1 MRLNIV
7 QLEDRVSNFD
17 HLVDGSFWAGEGTF
31 TAYPRTAPD
40 EVVPRAKEAEA
51 LLINKTVISA
61 ALLAQ
66 LPKLKYIG
74 VLATGYNVVDLES
87 CRKAGVAV
95 TNVPAYSTE
104 SVAQLVFAH
113 LLNLAQEPEL
123 HARYDWSTSPDF
135 SQVLAPQIELCGK
148 TMGIAGFG
156 AIGSRVAQI
165 AAAFGMK
172 VAVWTRTP
180 AKAARPGIRVCATLE
195 EMLSVSDVVSLHC
208 PLFKETA
215 LMINARTIAVMKPG
229 AFLINTSRGGL
240 VDEKALLAALDSG
253 RIAGAGLDV
262 LSTEPPVPDHPLLHH
277 PRCRITPH
285 IAWATREARMRLFAA
300 ARENL
305 RSYLSGGS
313 LNRLV

>member
-1 MRLNIV
+1 MPAIV
-7 QLEDRVSNFD
+7 QLEDHVSNFD
-17 HLVDGSFWAGEGTF
+17 HLVDGSFWAECGTF

-40 EVVPRAKEAEA
+40 EVVPRAKEAEI
-51 LLINKTVISA
+51 LLINKTVISEP
-61 ALLAQ
+61 LLSR

-74 VLATGYNVVDLES
+74 VLATGYNVVDLDS
-87 CRKAGVAV
+87 CRGRGVAV

-104 SVAQLVFAH
+104 SVVQLVFAH
-113 LLNLAQEPEL
+113 LLNLVRQAEF

-135 SQVLAPQIELCGK
+135 TQVLTPQIDLWGK
-148 TMGIAGFG
+148 TLGIAGFG
-156 AIGSRVAQI
+156 AIGSRVAEV

-195 EMLSVSDVVSLHC
+195 EMLEISDAVTLHC

-215 LMINARTIAVMKPG
+215 RMIDARTIARMKPG

-240 VDEKALLAALDSG
+240 IDEQALLEALDSG

-262 LSTEPPVPDHPLLHH
+262 LSTEPPPPDHPLLHH
-277 PRCRITPH
+277 PKCRITPH
-285 IAWATREARMRLFAA
+285 IAWATREARMRLFTA

-305 RSYLSGGS
+305 RSFLAGGS